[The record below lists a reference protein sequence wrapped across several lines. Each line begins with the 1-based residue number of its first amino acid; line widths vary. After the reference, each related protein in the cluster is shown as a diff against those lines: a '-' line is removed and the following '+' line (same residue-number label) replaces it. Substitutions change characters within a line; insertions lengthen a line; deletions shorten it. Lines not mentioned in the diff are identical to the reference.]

1 MNLPLD
7 PAMLLSVVNTN
18 LRDKYASLEEFAATE
33 GADLDYITKRL
44 ALIDYEYDPKRNQF
58 V

>member
-18 LRDKYASLEEFAATE
+18 LRDKYASLEEFAAAE
-33 GADLDYITKRL
+33 GADIAYITKRL
-44 ALIDYEYDPKRNQF
+44 ALIDYEYDPGRNQF

>member
-7 PAMLLSVVNTN
+7 PVMLLSVVNTN
-18 LRDKYASLEEFAATE
+18 LRDKYASLQDFADSEDVDIA
-33 GADLDYITKRL
+33 YITKRL
-44 ALIDYEYDPKRNQF
+44 SSIDYEYDPARNQF